1 MDDSILCNSLALL
14 VVSQVAFRFALCTYH
29 VLDAFVKFQFS
40 GISTKVSKDVDE

>member
-14 VVSQVAFRFALCTYH
+14 DVSEVAFRSALCIYH
-29 VLDAFVKFQFS
+29 VLDAFVNFQFP